1 MNRPLFE
8 GSYLHARRRLS
19 ANEKEEKVYQG
30 WFLVSLMHN
39 CVQYLPLSLPEKE
52 KDQIRQKI
60 KIIFQFVK
68 CCKTNST
75 W

>member
-8 GSYLHARRRLS
+8 GSYLQKRGGLS

-39 CVQYLPLSLPEKE
+39 CVQYLPLSLPEKA
-52 KDQIRQKI
+52 KD
-60 KIIFQFVK
+60 
-68 CCKTNST
+68 
-75 W
+75 

>member
-8 GSYLHARRRLS
+8 GSYLQERGGLS

-39 CVQYLPLSLPEKE
+39 CVQYSPLSFPEKA
-52 KDQIRQKI
+52 KD
-60 KIIFQFVK
+60 
-68 CCKTNST
+68 
-75 W
+75 